1 MSSSH
6 PTIVSEN
13 ELRKFCELA
22 LTRAGVDDVDAQTIT
37 DALVETD
44 LLGVHTHGVKL
55 LRDYVRR
62 LMAGGSKSQA
72 RPCIDRQGPAWAV
85 VDGQDAMGHVAGAFA
100 MKLAIEKAN
109 TCGIAYVGVHHT
121 GHFGAAGYYA
131 TLAARHG
138 LIGIAMCND
147 IPSVAAPG
155 SRKAVL
161 GSNPLAYAIPTSGQ
175 PILLD
180 MATSTVAG
188 GKVYAAHQRG
198 EPIPDNWIIGP
209 DGLPTTD
216 GSIYPANASL
226 APMAGHKGYGIALLI
241 ETLSGVLSGA
251 ATTWNVGSWIWGD
264 LAQPTNHGAAML
276 AISVETIMP
285 KEKYLERIDALA
297 AEIRSSPTATGVASV
312 LLPGDREWKVRHR
325 QCQEGIALPSD
336 VVAKLQLLAADLNM
350 NTDWLKT

>member
-1 MSSSH
+1 MPNLH
-6 PTIVSEN
+6 PTIVFEK
-13 ELRKFCELA
+13 ELRRFCHSA
-22 LTRAGVDDVDAQTIT
+22 LTRAGVAESDAQTIS

-62 LMAGGSKSQA
+62 LMAGGSKPQA
-72 RPCIDRQGPAWAV
+72 RPRVDRQGPAWAI
-85 VDGQDAMGHVAGAFA
+85 VDGQDAMGHVAGSFA
-100 MKLAIEKAN
+100 MALAIEKAN
-109 TCGIAYVGVHHT
+109 ACGIAYVGVHHT

-131 TLAARHG
+131 TLAARRG

-161 GSNPLAYAIPTSGQ
+161 GSNPLAYAIPTSGE

-188 GKVYAAHQRG
+188 GKVYAAYQRG

-209 DGLPTTD
+209 DGLSTTD
-216 GSIYPANASL
+216 GSIYPAHASL

-264 LAQPTNHGAAML
+264 LTQPTNHGAAML
-276 AISVETIMP
+276 AVSVETIMP
-285 KEKYLERIDALA
+285 KAEYLERIDALA
-297 AEIRSSPTATGVASV
+297 DEIRSSPTATGVTSV
-312 LLPGDREWKVRHR
+312 LLPGDREWNIRRR
-325 QCQEGIALPSD
+325 QLQDGIALPSD
-336 VVAKLQLLAADLNM
+336 VIATLQLLAEDLDLSV
-350 NTDWLKT
+350 DWLNK